1 MPQPMRVASPLAT
14 SSKITLD
21 HPLHAPLPFT
31 LPHVP
36 PSERSDPAL
45 PILLN
50 YASDDELVNSL
61 HSSSTDS
68 ASSNPFNLSI
78 NWTSTIDPAL
88 AYLTLRSRPAFTPFL
103 SDRDLSRNIEQIYG
117 ALRPSGLHQR
127 LVSDLLLRNPD
138 PALLAKII
146 DMDANGLKARSFDN
160 LRTSL
165 ITAIYSHLPDTQR
178 KQFSRSTNIRISKAL
193 VSQGDTAHIGA
204 IFHNLY
210 SSTVWEP
217 EGAWVLLSLILH
229 LTQHQAVED
238 ALPLLQ
244 HLIRN
249 QRLPSAAL
257 VGRGDPSHPQAPAI
271 TVLSIVIRS
280 LLSYRFYGRVRH
292 LSTDLL
298 GLLSQ
303 TKYHGPAWELL
314 LEICRVNLVGG
325 TRTEMEFI
333 NKTLSSMAKVPGAPT
348 LPKSTVNDYIGSV
361 RHRIGAAFYFS
372 LDEAIRPGLTVG
384 SILRFAHL
392 KEERVM
398 KLLEKE
404 IGRIPEKEWASCR
417 EAFAHL
423 KRSSWTQDW
432 ADYYT

>member
-50 YASDDELVNSL
+50 YASDDELINSL
-61 HSSSTDS
+61 QSSSTDS
-68 ASSNPFNLSI
+68 ASSNPFNLSV

-103 SDRDLSRNIEQIYG
+103 SDRDLGRNIEQIYG

-127 LVSDLLLRNPD
+127 LVSDLLLRNPA
-138 PALLAKII
+138 PKLLAKII

-193 VSQGDTAHIGA
+193 VSQGDTRHIGA

-217 EGAWVLLSLILH
+217 EGVWVLLSLILH
-229 LTQHQAVED
+229 LTQHQA
-238 ALPLLQ
+238 
-244 HLIRN
+244 
-249 QRLPSAAL
+249 
-257 VGRGDPSHPQAPAI
+257 SHPQAPAI

-280 LLSYRFYGRVRH
+280 LLSYRFYGRIRH
-292 LSTDLL
+292 LSTDLF
-298 GLLSQ
+298 GLLAQ

-325 TRTEMEFI
+325 TNTEMEFI
-333 NKTLSSMAKVPGAPT
+333 NKTLSGMAKVPGAPV

-361 RHRIGAAFYFS
+361 RHRVGAAFYFS
-372 LDEAIRPGLTVG
+372 LDEAIRPALTAG
-384 SILRFAHL
+384 NILRFAHL
-392 KEERVM
+392 KEVRVTR
-398 KLLEKE
+398 LLEKE
-404 IGRIPEKEWASCR
+404 IGRVPKHEWETCR
-417 EAFAHL
+417 EAFEVL
-423 KRSSWTQDW
+423 NRLSKKQDW
-432 ADYYT
+432 ADDYISFHSQT